1 MAWILSLSVKVL
13 DGMNGKLSLLFFVS
27 HGMAQLPTRAIS
39 MLPVVVNY

>member
-1 MAWILSLSVKVL
+1 MAWILSLSVKGL
-13 DGMNGKLSLLFFVS
+13 DGINGNAIAVFVS